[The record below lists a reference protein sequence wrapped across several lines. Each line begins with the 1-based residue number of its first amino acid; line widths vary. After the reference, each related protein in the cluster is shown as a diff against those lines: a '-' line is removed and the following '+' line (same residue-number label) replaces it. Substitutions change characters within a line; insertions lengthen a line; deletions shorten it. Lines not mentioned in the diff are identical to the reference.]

1 MIIYIIIVYSKILRY
16 IYFLIIIKNDIDIKY
31 LIFIMNLLNEE
42 QNNALKCVMDGHSI
56 LLTGSAGTGKS
67 YTIKYIIEYLNNA
80 NKKYAITASTG
91 TAAVI
96 IGGQTLHSF
105 LGLGLGTGSVKEIL
119 NNILKN
125 KKKYESILNLDVLII
140 DEISMIDKELFEK
153 ISIILSII
161 KSNDKFFGNIQLI
174 LVGDFCQLAPV
185 KGKYCF
191 LADIWNKM
199 NIKIV
204 LLEKL
209 IRHNEDLLFQQML
222 KILRKGKCTDN
233 IIKVLNKLK
242 DTEFENG
249 IIPTKLYPIN
259 VNVDKINNIEIE
271 KLKAEGNI
279 SKTYKA
285 VTSCD
290 KEKEGD
296 KFTIELTLNAQIIV
310 IRNINVEDSL
320 VNGTR
325 GIIKHL
331 GEDFVI
337 INDVKGNIHK
347 IKYFTDTFNN
357 VISSKSSYIIHM
369 PIRICYALSIHKSQ
383 GMTIDALE
391 LDLGSNIF
399 TCGQSYTALSRAKK
413 LSSIKI
419 IDIDKDSFRTNID
432 VKKFY
437 KNCNK

>member
-1 MIIYIIIVYSKILRY
+1 
-16 IYFLIIIKNDIDIKY
+16 
-31 LIFIMNLLNEE
+31 MNLLNEE
-42 QNNALKCVMDGHSI
+42 QNHALKCVIDGHSI

-209 IRHNEDLLFQQML
+209 
-222 KILRKGKCTDN
+222 K
-233 IIKVLNKLK
+233 
-242 DTEFENG
+242 
-249 IIPTKLYPIN
+249 
-259 VNVDKINNIEIE
+259 
-271 KLKAEGNI
+271 
-279 SKTYKA
+279 
-285 VTSCD
+285 
-290 KEKEGD
+290 
-296 KFTIELTLNAQIIV
+296 
-310 IRNINVEDSL
+310 
-320 VNGTR
+320 
-325 GIIKHL
+325 
-331 GEDFVI
+331 
-337 INDVKGNIHK
+337 
-347 IKYFTDTFNN
+347 
-357 VISSKSSYIIHM
+357 
-369 PIRICYALSIHKSQ
+369 
-383 GMTIDALE
+383 
-391 LDLGSNIF
+391 
-399 TCGQSYTALSRAKK
+399 
-413 LSSIKI
+413 
-419 IDIDKDSFRTNID
+419 
-432 VKKFY
+432 
-437 KNCNK
+437 

>member
-1 MIIYIIIVYSKILRY
+1 MGWDGY
-16 IYFLIIIKNDIDIKY
+16 IIKNDINVNY

-42 QNNALKCVMDGHSI
+42 QKYALKCVSEGNNI

-105 LGLGLGTGSVKEIL
+105 LGLGLGTGTVKEIL

-125 KKKYESILNLDVLII
+125 KKKHESILNLEVLII
-140 DEISMIDKELFEK
+140 DEISMIDKDLFEK
-153 ISIILSII
+153 ISLILSII
-161 KSNDKFFGNIQLI
+161 KSNDVYFGNIQII

-209 IRHNEDLLFQQML
+209 IRHDEDLLFQQIL
-222 KILRKGKCTDN
+222 KIVRKGRCTDN

-271 KLKAEGNI
+271 KLKACGNI
-279 SKTYKA
+279 SKTYTA
-285 VTSCD
+285 ISSSD
-290 KEKEGD
+290 KEKEVG
-296 KFTIELTLNAQIIV
+296 KFTIELTLNAQIII
-310 IRNINVEDSL
+310 IRNINVEESL

-325 GIIKHL
+325 GIVKHL
-331 GEDFVI
+331 GNDFVV
-337 INDVKGNIHK
+337 INDINGNIHT

-357 VISSKSSYIIHM
+357 SISSKSSYIIHM

-391 LDLGSNIF
+391 LDLGPNIF
-399 TCGQSYTALSRAKK
+399 TCGQSIPHYRVLES
-413 LSSIKI
+413 
-419 IDIDKDSFRTNID
+419 
-432 VKKFY
+432 
-437 KNCNK
+437 

>member
-1 MIIYIIIVYSKILRY
+1 
-16 IYFLIIIKNDIDIKY
+16 
-31 LIFIMNLLNEE
+31 MNLLNEE
-42 QNNALKCVMDGHSI
+42 QKYALKCVSEGNNI

-105 LGLGLGTGSVKEIL
+105 LGLGLGTGTVKEIL

-125 KKKYESILNLDVLII
+125 KKKHESILNLEVLII
-140 DEISMIDKELFEK
+140 DEISMIDKDLFEK
-153 ISIILSII
+153 ISLILSII
-161 KSNDKFFGNIQLI
+161 KSNDVYFGNIQII

-209 IRHNEDLLFQQML
+209 IRHDEDLLFQQIL
-222 KILRKGKCTDN
+222 KIVRKGRCTDN

-271 KLKAEGNI
+271 KLKACGNI
-279 SKTYKA
+279 SKTYTA
-285 VTSCD
+285 ISSSD
-290 KEKEGD
+290 KEKEVG
-296 KFTIELTLNAQIIV
+296 KFTIELTLNAQIII
-310 IRNINVEDSL
+310 IRNINVEESL

-325 GIIKHL
+325 GIVKHL
-331 GEDFVI
+331 GNDFVV
-337 INDVKGNIHK
+337 INDINGNIHT

-357 VISSKSSYIIHM
+357 SISSKSSYIIHM

-391 LDLGSNIF
+391 LDLGPNIF

-432 VKKFY
+432 VKNFY
-437 KNCNK
+437 KDCNK

>member
-174 LVGDFCQLAPV
+174 LVGDFCHLAPV

-242 DTEFENG
+242 DTKFENG

-279 SKTYKA
+279 SKTYRA

-290 KEKEGD
+290 KEKEGE

>member
-1 MIIYIIIVYSKILRY
+1 
-16 IYFLIIIKNDIDIKY
+16 
-31 LIFIMNLLNEE
+31 
-42 QNNALKCVMDGHSI
+42 MDGHSI

-161 KSNDKFFGNIQLI
+161 KSNDIYFGNIQLI

-222 KILRKGKCTDN
+222 KIVRKGKCTDN

-242 DTEFENG
+242 DTEFDNG

-279 SKTYKA
+279 SKTYTA
-285 VTSCD
+285 ITSCD
-290 KEKEGD
+290 KEKEGE
-296 KFTIELTLNAQIIV
+296 KFTIELTLNAQIII
-310 IRNINVEDSL
+310 IRNINVEESV

-331 GEDFVI
+331 GEDFVV
-337 INDVKGNIHK
+337 INDINGNIHN
-347 IKYFTDTFNN
+347 IKYFTDTYNN
-357 VISSKSSYIIHM
+357 SVSSKNSYIIHM

-419 IDIDKDSFRTNID
+419 IDIDKNSFRTNID
-432 VKKFY
+432 VKNFY

>member
-1 MIIYIIIVYSKILRY
+1 
-16 IYFLIIIKNDIDIKY
+16 
-31 LIFIMNLLNEE
+31 MNLLNEE

>member
-1 MIIYIIIVYSKILRY
+1 MGWDGH
-16 IYFLIIIKNDIDIKY
+16 IIKNDININY

-42 QNNALKCVMDGHSI
+42 QKYALKCVSEGDNI

-105 LGLGLGTGSVKEIL
+105 LGLGLGTGTVKEIL

-125 KKKYESILNLDVLII
+125 KKKHESILNLEVLII
-140 DEISMIDKELFEK
+140 DEISMIDKDLFEK
-153 ISIILSII
+153 ISLILSII
-161 KSNDKFFGNIQLI
+161 KSNDVYFGNIQII

-209 IRHNEDLLFQQML
+209 IRHDEDLLFQQIL
-222 KILRKGKCTDN
+222 KIVRKGRCTDN

-271 KLKAEGNI
+271 KLKACGNI
-279 SKTYKA
+279 SKTYTA
-285 VTSCD
+285 ISSSD
-290 KEKEGD
+290 KEKEVG
-296 KFTIELTLNAQIIV
+296 KFTIELTLNAQIII
-310 IRNINVEDSL
+310 IRNINVEESL

-325 GIIKHL
+325 GIVKHL
-331 GEDFVI
+331 GNDFVV
-337 INDVKGNIHK
+337 INDINGNIHT

-357 VISSKSSYIIHM
+357 SISSKSSYIIHM

-391 LDLGSNIF
+391 LDLGPNIF
-399 TCGQSYTALSRAKK
+399 TCGQSYTALSRARK

-432 VKKFY
+432 VKNFY
-437 KNCNK
+437 KDCNK

>member
-1 MIIYIIIVYSKILRY
+1 
-16 IYFLIIIKNDIDIKY
+16 
-31 LIFIMNLLNEE
+31 MNLLNEE
-42 QNNALKCVMDGHSI
+42 QKYALKCVSEGNNI

-105 LGLGLGTGSVKEIL
+105 LGLGLGTGTVKEIL

-125 KKKYESILNLDVLII
+125 KKKYESILNLEVLII

-161 KSNDKFFGNIQLI
+161 KSNDVYFGNIQII

-209 IRHNEDLLFQQML
+209 IRHNEDLLFQQIL
-222 KILRKGKCTDN
+222 KIVRKGRCTDN

-242 DTEFENG
+242 NTEFENG

-259 VNVDKINNIEIE
+259 VNVDKINNTEIE
-271 KLKAEGNI
+271 KLKACGNI
-279 SKTYKA
+279 SKTYTA
-285 VTSCD
+285 ISSSD
-290 KEKEGD
+290 KEKDVG
-296 KFTIELTLNAQIIV
+296 KFTIELTLNAQIII
-310 IRNINVEDSL
+310 IRNINVEESL

-325 GIIKHL
+325 GIVKHL
-331 GEDFVI
+331 GNDFVV
-337 INDVKGNIHK
+337 INDVNGNIHT

-357 VISSKSSYIIHM
+357 SISSKSSYIIHM

-391 LDLGSNIF
+391 LDLGPNIF

-432 VKKFY
+432 VKNFY
-437 KNCNK
+437 KDCNK

>member
-1 MIIYIIIVYSKILRY
+1 
-16 IYFLIIIKNDIDIKY
+16 
-31 LIFIMNLLNEE
+31 MNLLNEE

-279 SKTYKA
+279 SKTYRA

-290 KEKEGD
+290 KEKEGE

>member
-279 SKTYKA
+279 SKTYRA

-290 KEKEGD
+290 KEKEGE

-437 KNCNK
+437 KICNK

>member
-1 MIIYIIIVYSKILRY
+1 M
-16 IYFLIIIKNDIDIKY
+16 D
-31 LIFIMNLLNEE
+31 LLNEE
-42 QNNALKCVMDGHSI
+42 QKYAVSSVMEGNNI

-80 NKKYAITASTG
+80 NKNFAITASTG
-91 TAAVI
+91 TAAVM

-105 LGLGLGTGSVKEIL
+105 LGLGLGTGSIKDIL
-119 NNILKN
+119 GNILKN
-125 KKKYESILNLDVLII
+125 KKKYENILKLDVLII

-153 ISIILSII
+153 ISEVLSII
-161 KSNDKFFGNIQLI
+161 KSNEMCFGNIQLI

-191 LADIWNKM
+191 LSDIWNKI

-209 IRHNEDLLFQQML
+209 IRQDEDQLFQNIL
-222 KILRKGKCTDN
+222 KIVRKGKCTDN
-233 IIKVLNKLK
+233 IIKVLDRLR
-242 DTEFENG
+242 DTVFENG

-271 KLKAEGNI
+271 KLKAHGNT
-279 SKTYKA
+279 SKIYPA
-285 VTSCD
+285 ITSCD
-290 KEKEGD
+290 KEKEGE
-296 KFTIELTLNAQIIV
+296 KFSIELTLNAQVII
-310 IRNINVEDSL
+310 IRNISVEESL

-325 GIIKHL
+325 GVIKHL
-331 GEDFVI
+331 GDDYVV
-337 INDVKGNIHK
+337 INDINGNIHT

-357 VISSKSSYIIHM
+357 KVSSKSSYIIHM

-391 LDLGSNIF
+391 LDLGPNIF

-413 LSSIKI
+413 LSCIKI
-419 IDIDKDSFRTNID
+419 IDVDKNSFRTNID
-432 VKKFY
+432 VKNFY
-437 KNCNK
+437 KTYNNY

>member
-1 MIIYIIIVYSKILRY
+1 
-16 IYFLIIIKNDIDIKY
+16 
-31 LIFIMNLLNEE
+31 MNLLNEE
-42 QNNALKCVMDGHSI
+42 QNHALKCVMDGHSI

-161 KSNDKFFGNIQLI
+161 KSNDIYFGNIQLI

-222 KILRKGKCTDN
+222 KIVRKGKCTDN
-233 IIKVLNKLK
+233 IIKVLDKLK
-242 DTEFENG
+242 DTEFDNG

-279 SKTYKA
+279 SKTYRA
-285 VTSCD
+285 ITSCD
-290 KEKEGD
+290 KEKEGE
-296 KFTIELTLNAQIIV
+296 KFTIELTLNSQIII
-310 IRNINVEDSL
+310 IRNINVEESL

-331 GEDFVI
+331 GDDFVV
-337 INDVKGNIHK
+337 INDVNGNIHN
-347 IKYFTDTFNN
+347 IKYFTDTYNN
-357 VISSKSSYIIHM
+357 SVSSKNSYIIHM

-419 IDIDKDSFRTNID
+419 IDIDKNSFRTNID

>member
-1 MIIYIIIVYSKILRY
+1 
-16 IYFLIIIKNDIDIKY
+16 
-31 LIFIMNLLNEE
+31 MNLLNEE

-125 KKKYESILNLDVLII
+125 KKKYESILNFDVLII

-242 DTEFENG
+242 DTKFENG

-279 SKTYKA
+279 SKTYRA

-290 KEKEGD
+290 KEKEGE

-432 VKKFY
+432 VKNFY
-437 KNCNK
+437 KDCNK

>member
-1 MIIYIIIVYSKILRY
+1 
-16 IYFLIIIKNDIDIKY
+16 
-31 LIFIMNLLNEE
+31 MNLLNEE
-42 QNNALKCVMDGHSI
+42 QKYALKCVSEGNNI

-105 LGLGLGTGSVKEIL
+105 LGLGLGTGTVKEIL

-125 KKKYESILNLDVLII
+125 KKKHESILNLEVLII
-140 DEISMIDKELFEK
+140 DEISMIDKDLFEK
-153 ISIILSII
+153 ISLILSII
-161 KSNDKFFGNIQLI
+161 KSNDVYFGNIQII

-209 IRHNEDLLFQQML
+209 IRHDEDLLFQQIL
-222 KILRKGKCTDN
+222 KIVRKGRCTDN

-271 KLKAEGNI
+271 KLKACGNI
-279 SKTYKA
+279 SKTYTA
-285 VTSCD
+285 ISSSD
-290 KEKEGD
+290 KEKEVG
-296 KFTIELTLNAQIIV
+296 KFTIELTLNAQIII
-310 IRNINVEDSL
+310 IRNINVEESL

-331 GEDFVI
+331 GNDFVV
-337 INDVKGNIHK
+337 INDINGNIHT

-357 VISSKSSYIIHM
+357 SISSKSSYIIHM

-391 LDLGSNIF
+391 LDLGPNIF
-399 TCGQSYTALSRAKK
+399 TCGQSYTALSRARK

-432 VKKFY
+432 VKNFY
-437 KNCNK
+437 KDCNK

>member
-1 MIIYIIIVYSKILRY
+1 MGWDGY
-16 IYFLIIIKNDIDIKY
+16 IIKNDINVNY

-42 QNNALKCVMDGHSI
+42 QKYALKCVSEGNNI

-105 LGLGLGTGSVKEIL
+105 LGLGLGTGTVKEIL

-125 KKKYESILNLDVLII
+125 KKKYESILNLEVLII
-140 DEISMIDKELFEK
+140 DEISMIDKDLFEK
-153 ISIILSII
+153 ISLILSII
-161 KSNDKFFGNIQLI
+161 KSNDVYFGNIQII

-209 IRHNEDLLFQQML
+209 IRHNEDLLFQQIL
-222 KILRKGKCTDN
+222 KIVRKGRCTDN

-271 KLKAEGNI
+271 KLKACGNI
-279 SKTYKA
+279 SKTYTA
-285 VTSCD
+285 ISSSD
-290 KEKEGD
+290 KEKEVG
-296 KFTIELTLNAQIIV
+296 KFTIELTLNAQIII
-310 IRNINVEDSL
+310 IRNINVEESL

-325 GIIKHL
+325 GIVKHL
-331 GEDFVI
+331 GNDFVV
-337 INDVKGNIHK
+337 INDINGNIHT

-357 VISSKSSYIIHM
+357 SISSKSSYIIHM

-391 LDLGSNIF
+391 LDLGPNIF

-432 VKKFY
+432 VKNFY
-437 KNCNK
+437 KDCNK

>member
-1 MIIYIIIVYSKILRY
+1 
-16 IYFLIIIKNDIDIKY
+16 
-31 LIFIMNLLNEE
+31 MNLLNEE

-125 KKKYESILNLDVLII
+125 KKKYESILII

-290 KEKEGD
+290 KEKEGE

>member
-161 KSNDKFFGNIQLI
+161 KSNDKFFGNWH
-174 LVGDFCQLAPV
+174 GA
-185 KGKYCF
+185 G
-191 LADIWNKM
+191 
-199 NIKIV
+199 
-204 LLEKL
+204 
-209 IRHNEDLLFQQML
+209 
-222 KILRKGKCTDN
+222 
-233 IIKVLNKLK
+233 
-242 DTEFENG
+242 
-249 IIPTKLYPIN
+249 
-259 VNVDKINNIEIE
+259 EI
-271 KLKAEGNI
+271 
-279 SKTYKA
+279 
-285 VTSCD
+285 
-290 KEKEGD
+290 
-296 KFTIELTLNAQIIV
+296 
-310 IRNINVEDSL
+310 
-320 VNGTR
+320 
-325 GIIKHL
+325 
-331 GEDFVI
+331 
-337 INDVKGNIHK
+337 
-347 IKYFTDTFNN
+347 
-357 VISSKSSYIIHM
+357 
-369 PIRICYALSIHKSQ
+369 
-383 GMTIDALE
+383 
-391 LDLGSNIF
+391 
-399 TCGQSYTALSRAKK
+399 
-413 LSSIKI
+413 
-419 IDIDKDSFRTNID
+419 
-432 VKKFY
+432 
-437 KNCNK
+437 

>member
-290 KEKEGD
+290 KEKEGE

>member
-1 MIIYIIIVYSKILRY
+1 
-16 IYFLIIIKNDIDIKY
+16 
-31 LIFIMNLLNEE
+31 MNLLNEE
-42 QNNALKCVMDGHSI
+42 QKYALKCVSEGNNI

-105 LGLGLGTGSVKEIL
+105 LGLGLGTGTVKEIL

-125 KKKYESILNLDVLII
+125 KKKYESILNLEVLII
-140 DEISMIDKELFEK
+140 DEISMIDKDLFEK
-153 ISIILSII
+153 ISLILSII
-161 KSNDKFFGNIQLI
+161 KSNDVYFGNIQII

-209 IRHNEDLLFQQML
+209 IRHNEDLLFQQIL
-222 KILRKGKCTDN
+222 KIVRKGRCTDN

-271 KLKAEGNI
+271 KLKACGNI
-279 SKTYKA
+279 SKTYTA
-285 VTSCD
+285 ISSSD
-290 KEKEGD
+290 KEKDVG
-296 KFTIELTLNAQIIV
+296 KFTIELTLNAQIII
-310 IRNINVEDSL
+310 IRNINVEESL

-325 GIIKHL
+325 GIVKHL
-331 GEDFVI
+331 ENDFVV
-337 INDVKGNIHK
+337 INDINGNIHT

-357 VISSKSSYIIHM
+357 SISSKSSYIIHM

-391 LDLGSNIF
+391 LDLGPNIF

-419 IDIDKDSFRTNID
+419 IDIDKDSFRTNTD
-432 VKKFY
+432 VKNFY
-437 KNCNK
+437 KDCNK